1 MKIYREQV
9 LKYINS
15 RLDKDEQ
22 KMCRTLIN
30 FLRDAKLLGEKD
42 TAVTEVEL
50 VVGYR
55 LIEEDTP
62 LRARHLMPQFNEF
75 ISDLQKCGIKIKRML
90 EEYELNNSLYD
101 LLVEPLKR

>member
-9 LKYINS
+9 LRYITS
-15 RLDKDEQ
+15 RFDKDEY
-22 KMCRTLIN
+22 KMCKALRD

-55 LIEEDTP
+55 LVEEDTP
-62 LRARHLMPQFNEF
+62 LRARHLMPGFNEF
-75 ISDLQKCGIKIKRML
+75 INDLQKCGIKIKRML
-90 EEYELNNSLYD
+90 EEYELNDHLYD

>member
-9 LKYINS
+9 LRYINS
-15 RLDKDEQ
+15 RLDKDEY
-22 KMCRTLIN
+22 KMCKALID
-30 FLRDAKLLGEKD
+30 FLKDAKLLQEKD
-42 TAVTEVEL
+42 ITEVEL

-62 LRARHLMPQFNEF
+62 LRARKFIPKFSEF
-75 ISDLQKCGIKIKRML
+75 VNDIQRCGIRIKRTL
-90 EEYELNNSLYD
+90 EEYELNDNLYD

>member
-15 RLDKDEQ
+15 RLEKDEY
-22 KMCRTLIN
+22 KMCKALID
-30 FLRDAKLLGEKD
+30 FLKDAKLLEDKD
-42 TAVTEVEL
+42 ITEVEL

-55 LIEEDTP
+55 LVEEDTP
-62 LRARHLMPQFNEF
+62 LRARHLIPRFHEF
-75 ISDLQKCGIKIKRML
+75 VNDIQRCGIKIKRML
-90 EEYELNNSLYD
+90 EEYELNDHLYD